1 LILSL
6 QAFAPAAL
14 LLAGG
19 LVLLLRPSATIFVVV
34 QALTLVALLRLSQLA
49 SVAITVPVYDPVV
62 DAPLLLRLDR
72 LSLFFATAGV
82 AAALLV
88 ALPWV
93 GGRGSRVPFGWIGLG
108 QFGAVAAI
116 LAGNLQGLAAGW
128 GIAAGAL
135 LMLVVMPSAPGRDLR
150 RPSQAATRNLVLQL
164 GGAILLLAGAVGVE
178 AIAGTASYDAV
189 PIGAVDS
196 RTGLLLAAAPILAL
210 AGLAGLIRLCRTA
223 AAAALFLTGV
233 TLPMSV
239 YVLARTFDLAGG
251 HPLAGPVPALLV
263 LAAGIGASLSATFAL
278 WAPDLGSTISR
289 LLNSLGFT
297 LVAAFGLGGAT
308 GLTALLV
315 GFMSIQVV
323 AGATLVMADAGGGR
337 LAARGPVSGWLLGV
351 AALVP
356 LAALAGLAA
365 GLALDTR
372 LLVLRQLVEAGP
384 GGILLGLPLL
394 VAVLVGLVASWG
406 AGRFGGG
413 TVAGHRGVIEVG
425 LAAAAVLAIEAAGPI
440 LRDLAVS
447 LAAASARTPL
457 PDLRSSVNS
466 AVPGTLLGLTFEL
479 LLLGV
484 ITTLVTRRATYSAD
498 EGLRRVPDMLPPRIA
513 VVPEIALTGLIRAG
527 HRRALAFAAELGPA
541 ARFAVLAAAWGAALL
556 AVVLV
561 GR

>member
-6 QAFAPAAL
+6 QALAPAAF

-19 LVLLLRPSATIFVVV
+19 LVLLIRPSVTIYALV
-34 QALTLVALLRLSQLA
+34 QAVTLVALLRLSQLA
-49 SVAITVPVYDPVV
+49 TVAITVPVYEPVT
-62 DAPLLLRLDR
+62 DAPLMLRLDR

-82 AAALLV
+82 AATLLIALSMLG
-88 ALPWV
+88 AR
-93 GGRGSRVPFGWIGLG
+93 GRRVPFGWIALG

-128 GIAAGAL
+128 GIAVGAL

-164 GGAILLLAGAVGVE
+164 GGAILLLTGAVAVE

-189 PIGAVDS
+189 PVGAVDS

-233 TLPMSV
+233 ILPVSV

-251 HPLAGPVPALLV
+251 RPLAGPVPALLV
-263 LAAGIGASLSATFAL
+263 LAAGIGAALSATFAL

-289 LLNSLGFT
+289 LLNSLGFG
-297 LVAAFGLGGAT
+297 LVAAFGVGGAT
-308 GLTALLV
+308 GLAALLV
-315 GFMSIQVV
+315 GFMSLQAV
-323 AGATLVMADAGGGR
+323 AGSTLVMTDAGGGR
-337 LAARGPVSGWLLGV
+337 LPARGAMRGWLLGV

-356 LAALAGLAA
+356 VAALGGLAV

-372 LLVLRQLVEAGP
+372 LLLFRRLVELGPAGAV
-384 GGILLGLPLL
+384 LGLPLL
-394 VAVLVGLVASWG
+394 VAVLVALVACWG

-413 TVAGHRGVIEVG
+413 TVASRRGLLEVG
-425 LAAAAVLAIEAAGPI
+425 LAAGAVIVVEAAGPV

-447 LAAASARTPL
+447 LAAAAARAPL
-457 PDLRSSVNS
+457 PDLRSSVAS
-466 AVPGTLLGLTFEL
+466 SVPGALVGLALEL
-479 LLLGV
+479 LVVGG
-484 ITTLVTRRATYSAD
+484 ITALVARRATYSAA
-498 EGLRRVPDMLPPRIA
+498 EGLRRVPDLLPPRIA
-513 VVPEIALTGLIRAG
+513 VIPEILLARLTRALQ
-527 HRRALAFAAELGPA
+527 RRATSFATDLGPG
-541 ARFAVLAAAWGAALL
+541 ARFAVLAAAWGTALL